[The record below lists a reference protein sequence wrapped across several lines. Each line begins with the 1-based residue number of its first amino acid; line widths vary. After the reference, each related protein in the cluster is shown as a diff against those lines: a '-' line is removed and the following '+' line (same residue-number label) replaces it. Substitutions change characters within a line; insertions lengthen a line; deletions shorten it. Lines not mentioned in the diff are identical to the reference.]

1 MPAPSTRRTSDHVPR
16 TSPSEP
22 ICSIRIRPGRRSM
35 RRPLERRKAEAMSWL
50 VRIAVVAFLA
60 AVLPATSSL
69 AQAPGYVR
77 VKLLKAGLMVGAG
90 GGSGVLTYR
99 GRDYPFRI
107 SGLSLGVTA
116 GASVSR
122 LEGWASGIRQVSDFA
137 GIYSSVGGGGAFVGG
152 FGGIQLGNEK
162 GVKITLQGPRAGMEF
177 AANLTE
183 VRISLK

>member
-1 MPAPSTRRTSDHVPR
+1 
-16 TSPSEP
+16 
-22 ICSIRIRPGRRSM
+22 M
-35 RRPLERRKAEAMSWL
+35 RRLLKPRKAEAMSWL

-99 GRDYPFRI
+99 GRDYPFRV

-116 GASVSR
+116 GASASR
-122 LEGWASGIRQVSDFA
+122 LEGWASGIRQVGDFA
-137 GIYSSVGGGGAFVGG
+137 GTYSSVGGGGAFVGG
-152 FGGIQLGNEK
+152 FGGVQLGNEK
-162 GVKITLQGPRAGMEF
+162 GVKVALQGPRTGMEF
-177 AANLTE
+177 ATNLSG

>member
-1 MPAPSTRRTSDHVPR
+1 MPVPSTRRISEHVPR
-16 TSPSEP
+16 ASPSAFT
-22 ICSIRIRPGRRSM
+22 CSIRTRPGRRSM
-35 RRPLERRKAEAMSWL
+35 RRLPKRRKAEAMSWL

-77 VKLLKAGLMVGAG
+77 VRLLKAGLMVGAG

-99 GRDYPFRI
+99 GRDYPFRV

-122 LEGWASGIRQVSDFA
+122 LEGWASGIRQVGDFA
-137 GIYSSVGGGGAFVGG
+137 GTYSSVGGGGAFVGG
-152 FGGIQLGNEK
+152 FGGVQLGNEK
-162 GVKITLQGPRAGMEF
+162 GVKIGLQGPRAGMEF
-177 AANLTE
+177 AANLSE